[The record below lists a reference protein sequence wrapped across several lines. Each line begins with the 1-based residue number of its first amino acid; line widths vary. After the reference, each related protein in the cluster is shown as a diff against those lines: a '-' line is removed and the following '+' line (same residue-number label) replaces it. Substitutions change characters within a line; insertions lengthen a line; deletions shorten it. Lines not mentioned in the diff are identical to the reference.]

1 MIRLSHRELE
11 CLTWTAKGKTTWDIA
26 MILEI
31 SEHTVNYHIK
41 NAMKK
46 LDAHSRTVAVVKA
59 VRFGLID
66 PTAIH

>member
-1 MIRLSHRELE
+1 
-11 CLTWTAKGKTTWDIA
+11 